1 MKKLFLLLSLGLT
14 SSLVFSQTAPD
25 GELISAVC
33 QVGAFDCVIKTKGEI
48 IEENGQR
55 VIIRL
60 SEPRVDVTELSDSGQ
75 VLSERHFS
83 IKQSKLV
90 ELQQLVLKNQLW
102 KYNYVQPFEGTGT
115 ASTDDHIYVLKYA
128 TGEESVLVVNYRDA
142 PNDKNVVKAY
152 ETVKSFFEQ
161 LLQENPAQT
170 VTP

>member
-14 SSLVFSQTAPD
+14 SSLAFSQTAPD
-25 GELISAVC
+25 GELKSAAC
-33 QVGAFDCVIKTKGEI
+33 QVGAFDCVIKTEGEI

-60 SEPRVDVTELSDSGQ
+60 SKPRVDVTELSDNGQ
-75 VLSERHFS
+75 VVSERHFF
-83 IKQSKLV
+83 IEQSKLV
-90 ELQQLVLKNQLW
+90 ELQQLVLKNKLW
-102 KYNYVQPFEGTGT
+102 KYNYTQPFEGTRM
-115 ASTDDHIYVLKYA
+115 ASTDDHIYVLKYM
-128 TGEESVLVVNYRDA
+128 TGEESVLAVNYRDA

-170 VTP
+170 VSP